1 MAAEAYIALGSN
13 LGDRE
18 VNLREALRLVGALPR
33 TKLLRESSLIETAPV
48 DSPEGAGA
56 FLNGVAQVET
66 NLSPRELLEALLDI
80 EKQLGRDRAGQPR
93 NAPRTIDL
101 DLLLYGTQVINE
113 PGLEVPHPRMHERE
127 FVLWPLLQ
135 IASKLTDPRDGT
147 PYADHY
153 EKLKSV

>member
-1 MAAEAYIALGSN
+1 MPAEAYIALGSN

-18 VNLREALRLVGALPR
+18 VNLTEALKQLSALPR
-33 TKLLRESSLIETAPV
+33 TRLMRESSLIETAPV

-153 EKLKSV
+153 QKLKQ

>member
-1 MAAEAYIALGSN
+1 MPAEAYIALGSN

-18 VNLREALRLVGALPR
+18 VNLREALKRVGALPR

-48 DSPEGAGA
+48 DSPDGAGT
-56 FLNGVAQVET
+56 FLNGVAQIET

-93 NAPRTIDL
+93 NAPRTLDL
-101 DLLLYGTQVINE
+101 DLLLYGTQIIDE
-113 PGLEVPHPRMHERE
+113 PGLQVPHPRMHERE

-135 IASKLTDPRDGT
+135 IASRLADPRTGE
-147 PYADHY
+147 PYAEAY
-153 EKLKSV
+153 ARLKTG

>member
-18 VNLREALRLVGALPR
+18 VNLREALRLVGELPR
-33 TKLLRESSLIETAPV
+33 TKLLRESSFIETAPV

-56 FLNGVAQVET
+56 FLNGVAQLET

-80 EKQLGRDRAGQPR
+80 EKQLGRDRTGQPR
-93 NAPRTIDL
+93 NAPRTVDL

-153 EKLKSV
+153 QKLKSV